1 MCPDI
6 ILYRNQIKFNYFTE
20 HYIMVFKLHF
30 MLLSISIAIV
40 YYQIPIIGS
49 PYFTLEVYAK
59 YKSKLVKIIQLI
71 SN

>member
-6 ILYRNQIKFNYFTE
+6 ILYDSQIKFNYFSE

-30 MLLSISIAIV
+30 VLLSISIAIV
-40 YYQIPIIGS
+40 YYQIPIDS
-49 PYFTLEVYAK
+49 PYCTFEVYAK
-59 YKSKLVKIIQLI
+59 YKPKLVKIIQLI